1 MCVCIDPL
9 CSPFSMLFVPCDQNH
24 SVSKRAHL
32 LYVIDNEGIGS
43 VLWEGRH
50 RKQRAKRWPSDVQGA
65 TESISEVVVW
75 RPIWQREKCVH
86 GHYGEI
92 CPWSLR
98 WSGPRHRLFANNRL
112 ASQLFQCCLTPEGYI
127 YTWPSVSH
135 YITQHTVH
143 TTLCSAGYWFIV
155 FIKSC
160 YVNIQM
166 LRAVKSITPNS
177 WELPYDA
184 QTTMNLC
191 QASLFALIILYKLVV
206 PVFKSNLDTLKWN
219 CS

>member
-1 MCVCIDPL
+1 MQSPIGSSKTGNSTCPSVPKQCPLHSLTEGKGKSLTNVASVVGCHYLQVFRAVWNGAMCVCIDPL

-24 SVSKRAHL
+24 SVSKLAHL

-75 RPIWQREKCVH
+75 RPIWREKCVH

-127 YTWPSVSH
+127 YMAFCLTLHNTTYCPH
-135 YITQHTVH
+135 Y
-143 TTLCSAGYWFIV
+143 S
-155 FIKSC
+155 
-160 YVNIQM
+160 M
-166 LRAVKSITPNS
+166 
-177 WELPYDA
+177 
-184 QTTMNLC
+184 
-191 QASLFALIILYKLVV
+191 
-206 PVFKSNLDTLKWN
+206 
-219 CS
+219 